1 MTGTIERNFAP
12 LTIGS
17 LAERSAFW
25 LGVAA
30 QHGAATTQTPR
41 EATGRWRWERSKP
54 PARLAVRDHHRRSLC
69 GKSSAQSEQWYC
81 WIGRR
86 RIISASAENRGN
98 SCQRKH
104 KEEERRERYI
114 GGVTALYDRGRD
126 IALVAMTATL
136 EPGTRAKTPQISPIP
151 CSAARRPLG
160 RSRRARSSARACR
173 RFPPRHLT

>member
-54 PARLAVRDHHRRSLC
+54 ARLAVRDHHRRSLC

-86 RIISASAENRGN
+86 RIISASAENAAIPA
-98 SCQRKH
+98 SASIC
-104 KEEERRERYI
+104 
-114 GGVTALYDRGRD
+114 RD
-126 IALVAMTATL
+126 
-136 EPGTRAKTPQISPIP
+136 PGTSLELRSQCSQHSHNGEVSATPW
-151 CSAARRPLG
+151 L
-160 RSRRARSSARACR
+160 
-173 RFPPRHLT
+173 

>member
-1 MTGTIERNFAP
+1 LMTGTIERNFAP

-126 IALVAMTATL
+126 IAPVAMTATL
-136 EPGTRAKTPQISPIP
+136 VVVRAQQPEQM
-151 CSAARRPLG
+151 RRIG
-160 RSRRARSSARACR
+160 M
-173 RFPPRHLT
+173 LTNNRPATLI